1 MSENLNIILIILSSL
16 LLISWSIFDGL
27 KLSRKIKGKKI
38 SDKKEEINGRKN
50 YGSENTL
57 ITSIEIIGNFLKK
70 NILKK

>member
-27 KLSRKIKGKKI
+27 KLSRKIKRKKI

-70 NILKK
+70 IF

>member
-16 LLISWSIFDGL
+16 FLISWSIFDGL
-27 KLSRKIKGKKI
+27 KLSPKIKRKKI
-38 SDKKEEINGRKN
+38 SDKKEGINARKN

-70 NILKK
+70 TF